1 MTSSKLS
8 HSILSKSTLLLA
20 LALLVGVII
29 FNTAR
34 NTSRQ
39 PPYVPMPIDDRI
51 EHNEDII
58 QKFAH
63 SIVFSTISYENK
75 KDMIYDKFLM
85 FHKYLENNF
94 PLLHKTLKKTVV
106 NEFSLVYEWPG
117 TYLNLKPILLMGH
130 QDVVPVENGTETLKW
145 DVDPFA
151 GEIKDGYI
159 IGRGTMDQKLAVLG
173 TMEAV
178 EHLIKRSFR
187 PTRTVYLAFGHDE
200 EIGGQEGAKHVARM
214 FQERGISFEFIL
226 DEGLPV
232 LKDVVPGVQSHVA
245 LVGVAE
251 KGRVFLE
258 LSVRSAGGH
267 GSMPPKHT
275 AIGIMAQAINK
286 LENNRMPAKLT
297 NTIRTMLEY
306 LAPEIHS
313 WPLRIIASNLWIFER
328 PVLYIMESMSN
339 AANALIRTTT
349 SVSLVH
355 GGTKINV
362 LPNKVVASI
371 DHRVIP
377 TETVEDLIEHHASVI
392 NDASVHI
399 EVTESLAAA
408 PETPVGTPAY
418 IHIAKS
424 IRRTFGELPVI
435 PGLMIGSTDTAHFWH
450 LSHNIFRLS
459 PMVLTLHDTSRIH
472 GFNERI
478 SIEGYYKAIEFY
490 LNVIKHSASL

>member
-1 MTSSKLS
+1 
-8 HSILSKSTLLLA
+8 
-20 LALLVGVII
+20 
-29 FNTAR
+29 
-34 NTSRQ
+34 
-39 PPYVPMPIDDRI
+39 
-51 EHNEDII
+51 
-58 QKFAH
+58 
-63 SIVFSTISYENK
+63 
-75 KDMIYDKFLM
+75 
-85 FHKYLENNF
+85 
-94 PLLHKTLKKTVV
+94 
-106 NEFSLVYEWPG
+106 
-117 TYLNLKPILLMGH
+117 
-130 QDVVPVENGTETLKW
+130 
-145 DVDPFA
+145 
-151 GEIKDGYI
+151 
-159 IGRGTMDQKLAVLG
+159 
-173 TMEAV
+173 
-178 EHLIKRSFR
+178 
-187 PTRTVYLAFGHDE
+187 
-200 EIGGQEGAKHVARM
+200 
-214 FQERGISFEFIL
+214 
-226 DEGLPV
+226 
-232 LKDVVPGVQSHVA
+232 
-245 LVGVAE
+245 
-251 KGRVFLE
+251 
-258 LSVRSAGGH
+258 
-267 GSMPPKHT
+267 MPPKHT